1 MERSVR
7 DLSKYRFD
15 CCLEALEDAKIMYR
29 EKRYKNALNRA
40 YYAIFYAIRS
50 VNALDGFDSSKH
62 SGVIAHFNREHIKNG
77 DFEKE
82 QVQRIE
88 TYAHKLIKD

>member
-1 MERSVR
+1 MIVNTFLLDMPARVKGQTVKNEDGTYSVFLNAR
-7 DLSKYRFD
+7 MASNQ
-15 CCLEALEDAKIMYR
+15 I
-29 EKRYKNALNRA
+29 EKTYQHE
-40 YYAIFYAIRS
+40 IQ
-50 VNALDGFDSSKH
+50 
-62 SGVIAHFNREHIKNG
+62 HIKNG

>member
-1 MERSVR
+1 MPTRVKGQTVKNEDGTYSVFLNAR
-7 DLSKYRFD
+7 MASNQ
-15 CCLEALEDAKIMYR
+15 I
-29 EKRYKNALNRA
+29 EKTYQHE
-40 YYAIFYAIRS
+40 IQ
-50 VNALDGFDSSKH
+50 
-62 SGVIAHFNREHIKNG
+62 HIENG